1 MTLMELR
8 KSRNLSA
15 LEVATELK
23 ISRGYYSHLENGTRN
38 FPDELIRPLADI
50 LEVDED
56 VIRESIGENERW
68 RSVAGN
74 WISKIKING
83 DPAIKVFKE
92 DAFLQRSNDDETL
105 LSNYI
110 KFVQFNIGNSIRE
123 ELNKDPMKKEY
134 LLKRLR

>member
-1 MTLMELR
+1 MTLIEIR
-8 KSRNLSA
+8 KSRDLSA
-15 LEVATELK
+15 LEVATRLD

-83 DPAIKVFKE
+83 DPAIKAFKE
-92 DAFLQRSNDDETL
+92 EAFLQRSNDDEIL
-105 LSNYI
+105 LSNFI
-110 KFVQFNIGNSIRE
+110 KFVEFNIENSIRE
-123 ELNKDPMKKEY
+123 ELNKDPMKKEH
-134 LLKRLR
+134 LLARLK